1 MPVAIEKLSAVP
13 INALRWP
20 ILSAIQPQKEA
31 PGTPY
36 ARRQQ
41 NYRRLS
47 ISQIPIMDNKCQD
60 IADQEIVEEVEHVAK
75 DRGDYDLPL
84 VESDPRLLL
93 QSLQHG
99 TSLLRLP

>member
-1 MPVAIEKLSAVP
+1 
-13 INALRWP
+13 
-20 ILSAIQPQKEA
+20 
-31 PGTPY
+31 
-36 ARRQQ
+36 
-41 NYRRLS
+41 
-47 ISQIPIMDNKCQD
+47 MDNKCQD